1 MNVESGA
8 EAAQFPEKE
17 FINGIFVAVCH
28 AIPDHCHGKEL
39 LNWKLL
45 AIPTSVDAEVL
56 LNVHKSSTAPKSR
69 PVGTGQPSMF
79 RLHLLGYND
88 NTTGLLISLIYGLFS
103 STLTLLFKEPWT

>member
-28 AIPDHCHGKEL
+28 DIPYRCHGREL

-45 AIPTSVDAEVL
+45 AIPVVASAGLL
-56 LNVHKSSTAPKSR
+56 LNVHK
-69 PVGTGQPSMF
+69 
-79 RLHLLGYND
+79 
-88 NTTGLLISLIYGLFS
+88 
-103 STLTLLFKEPWT
+103 TLTSQK